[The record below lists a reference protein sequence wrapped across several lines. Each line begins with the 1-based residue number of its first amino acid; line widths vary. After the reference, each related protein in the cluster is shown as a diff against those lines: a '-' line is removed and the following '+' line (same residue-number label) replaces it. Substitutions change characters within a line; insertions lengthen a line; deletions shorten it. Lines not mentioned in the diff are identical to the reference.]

1 VDFVYVRYFVDN
13 AERSTRYYQ
22 EMLGFEVVM
31 NPNPGFSLLQRGPLR
46 LMLNAS
52 GGRGA
57 GQPSSSG
64 AVPEPGGW
72 NRFQIR
78 VDDLDAE
85 IARIAELGG
94 TFLDAV
100 IESMG
105 GRQILL
111 ADPDGNMIELFESRD
126 DRRA

>member
-1 VDFVYVRYFVDN
+1 MEYVYVRYFVDD
-13 AERSTRYYQ
+13 AERSTRFYQ
-22 EMLGFEVVM
+22 EKLGFEVVM
-31 NPNPGFSLLQRGPLR
+31 NPNPGFSLLQRGSLR

-85 IARIAELGG
+85 IARITELGG
-94 TFLDAV
+94 TFHDET

-111 ADPDGNMIELFESRD
+111 ADPDGNLVELFEYRD

>member
-1 VDFVYVRYFVDN
+1 MDHVYVRYFVTD
-13 AERSTRYYQ
+13 AERSTRFYR

-31 NPNPGFSLLQRGPLR
+31 NPNPGFSLLERGSLR

-57 GQPSSSG
+57 GQSSSSG
-64 AVPEPGGW
+64 ETPEPGGW

-78 VDDLDAE
+78 VHNLDAE
-85 IARIAELGG
+85 IARIQESGG
-94 TFLDAV
+94 TFYDEV

-111 ADPDGNMIELFESRD
+111 IDPDGNLIELFESRTEPN
-126 DRRA
+126 R